1 MMEQFDAAV
10 TDPRLTRNLVEQHLA
25 RSAVE
30 PSLLLGD
37 YVCLV
42 SGGSSGLRGIF
53 VQTVSE
59 YANFVCTIMRRPMAA
74 AMTPAGPP
82 PDGLVIG
89 IVGAGSPVHSSG
101 LGAAT
106 ATAPPLRL
114 IPAPAT
120 LPTAEI
126 VRRLNAAQPPGL
138 LAYAAKL
145 ADWPASS
152 GKAGCG

>member
-1 MMEQFDAAV
+1 MMGNFDAVV
-10 TDPRLTRNLVEQHLA
+10 TDRRLTRNLVERHLA
-25 RSAVE
+25 GSAAE

-37 YVCLV
+37 YVCLL
-42 SGGSSGLRGIF
+42 SGGSSGLRGLI

-59 YANFVCTIMRRPMAA
+59 YAGFVCTIMRRPMAE

-82 PDGLVIG
+82 PEGVVIG

-106 ATAPPLRL
+106 AVAPPVRM
-114 IPAPAT
+114 IPAPAS
-120 LPTAEI
+120 LPTGEI
-126 VRRLNAAQPPGL
+126 VRRLNAAQPPAL

-145 ADWPASS
+145 AELAREQR
-152 GKAGCG
+152 AGCG